1 MQVSA
6 NDRKLIELRITPILD
21 GMRKRGATDKELQAF
36 TVKYIRNWQKG
47 MKSNGL
53 QPLGEVVFDALRKL
67 SQ

>member
-1 MQVSA
+1 MF
-6 NDRKLIELRITPILD
+6 
-21 GMRKRGATDKELQAF
+21 G
-36 TVKYIRNWQKG
+36 KYIRNWQKG